1 MIMNKPVFLGL
12 SILYISKKVWVCL
25 RLCKARM
32 RKKQKQKKK
41 KNYPI
46 TIKMASE
53 DFWVEMLKQSLIIQI
68 EKSVDLYLQD
78 IVSLAVKTVKV

>member
-1 MIMNKPVFLGL
+1 MIMNKPVCLGL

-41 KNYPI
+41 KKLSYNDKNGFRRFLSRDDEARFDNSNWEISRPLP
-46 TIKMASE
+46 TG
-53 DFWVEMLKQSLIIQI
+53 
-68 EKSVDLYLQD
+68 
-78 IVSLAVKTVKV
+78 